1 MFGTP
6 GKLNGFLNFL
16 ICVTALFLPISR
28 GHAQAARGGDAELRL
43 ISAPMSPAIRSS
55 AGFLLAAEPL
65 PQANAIDDS
74 ELVFRPASW
83 QDWLLIVLLLAG
95 GAVAVLLL
103 WRWRQRDLVH
113 QKRAL
118 EDAVQR
124 RTQDLES
131 EKKELLHAREQM
143 RHYAERD
150 GLTGLWNH
158 RIIIDQLRREVDRAQ
173 RNGTPLSI
181 ILADLDRFKSIND
194 TFGHPCGD
202 AVLRAVAEILTSSVR
217 SYDWVGRYGGEEF
230 LTILPGASLPHA
242 RSRAEQLRASIESAR
257 IPDGGRTIQITA
269 SLGVA
274 SGVPADF
281 EGLLRA
287 ADAALY
293 RAKHSGRNCV
303 VATEVDPP
311 CQP

>member
-1 MFGTP
+1 M
-6 GKLNGFLNFL
+6 
-16 ICVTALFLPISR
+16 
-28 GHAQAARGGDAELRL
+28 
-43 ISAPMSPAIRSS
+43 
-55 AGFLLAAEPL
+55 
-65 PQANAIDDS
+65 
-74 ELVFRPASW
+74 VFRPASW

-103 WRWRQRDLVH
+103 WRWRQRDLVY

-131 EKKELLHAREQM
+131 EKKELLNAREQM

-173 RNGTPLSI
+173 RNGTPLSV

-202 AVLRAVAEILTSSVR
+202 AVLRAIAEILTCSVR

-230 LTILPGASLPHA
+230 LIILPGASVAHA

-257 IPDGGRTIQITA
+257 IPDGNRNIIQMTA